1 MSLHNRLLLI
11 VGTKA
16 QVFMMQLDGNW
27 EGYLYTYLVHDQGY
41 HTRIA
46 KKSIAQPRGNIM

>member
-27 EGYLYTYLVHDQGY
+27 EWYVHRFLI
-41 HTRIA
+41 HTRGWTLPIA
-46 KKSIAQPRGNIM
+46 KKSIWEGE